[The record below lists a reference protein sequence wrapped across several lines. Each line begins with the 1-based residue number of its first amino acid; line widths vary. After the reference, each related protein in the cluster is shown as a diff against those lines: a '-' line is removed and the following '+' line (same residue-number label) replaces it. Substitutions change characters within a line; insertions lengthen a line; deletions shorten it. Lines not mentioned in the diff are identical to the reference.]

1 MVEVGIV
8 VVVDDGDEGNV
19 TMPRCALRVSAGS
32 GDSKV
37 LFVCTEQSYSSSFLP
52 QKTLTGRHCSH
63 ASHHKEGP
71 HSLEESVMPNILEQ
85 LR

>member
-19 TMPRCALRVSAGS
+19 TMPRCALRASAGS

-37 LFVCTEQSYSSSFLP
+37 LLVWSDMS
-52 QKTLTGRHCSH
+52 R
-63 ASHHKEGP
+63 
-71 HSLEESVMPNILEQ
+71 LESRCYDARCMM
-85 LR
+85 